1 MKKILLLLVFSL
13 CVANVSAAV
22 KPIEDTIQNRISAA
36 NSYLSVMP
44 PKDMFAD
51 MLQKMTVQIQAEKR
65 QLFTDL
71 MTKNMDLEKL
81 TSIIRDSMVKNFS
94 AEELQALANFF
105 GSPVGKSAMKKF
117 GQYMADAMPHI
128 QSFMV
133 NAFQKTKAEME
144 KK

>member
-1 MKKILLLLVFSL
+1 MKRILVLLVFSL
-13 CVANVSAAV
+13 CVANASAAV
-22 KPIEDTIQNRISAA
+22 TPIEDTTKNRIKEA
-36 NSYLSVMP
+36 NHYLSVMP

-51 MLQKMTVQIQAEKR
+51 MVQKMTVQIQEDKR

-71 MTKNMDLEKL
+71 MNKNIDLEQL
-81 TSIIRDSMVKNFS
+81 TSIIRDAMVKNFS

-128 QSFMV
+128 QSFMM

>member
-1 MKKILLLLVFSL
+1 MKKILLFLLFSL
-13 CVANVSAAV
+13 CVANASADV
-22 KPIEDTIQNRISAA
+22 KAIEDTTKNRISEA
-36 NSYLSVMP
+36 NHYLSVMP

-51 MLQKMTVQIQAEKR
+51 MVQKMTVQIQAEKR

-81 TSIIRDSMVKNFS
+81 TSIIRDSMVKNFT

-105 GSPVGKSAMKKF
+105 GSPVGRSAMKKF
-117 GQYMADAMPHI
+117 GQYMADSMPRI

-133 NAFQKTKAEME
+133 DAFQKTKVEME